1 MEDKKILL
9 KQYIVESN
17 KNYENYKKVALKIF
31 SSFKDN
37 KKYANSILLYFDIN
51 KDENYLH
58 LFFLLFFHH
67 QKWINPNN
75 INFGKFSQHFK
86 LLKRCSHNIIEQQ
99 IIKCIE
105 QKNIM
110 KIYVY
115 WHFYILILFSEKFE
129 ENNNNC
135 SNITDLENILFQ
147 NNQKI
152 INLYNSEVI
161 STKELYI
168 FLYIYIFWI
177 EYNTKKNSHEK
188 NLKLTNNI
196 LFSLLFDLLEKT
208 AEIIF
213 SENEKEEFID
223 NIKLFFSFLD
233 EIKTNELINNDYNV
247 IILLDCNII
256 QNFMTSILKYIN
268 ANILENSFPTY
279 STKLSEFFANF
290 LKFRFN
296 KSKLMD
302 FVLNNI
308 KNGLINL
315 KYLESRKDKVL
326 NDIFL
331 QNFQSDLIQKIF
343 SNEDKKSD
351 HPNFNSFLFNGNNSK
366 ISFNLS
372 KLSLNDNLIIF
383 SFLIK
388 SPFNDKSSS
397 NINLPLF
404 CFYNE
409 KNERVLKAFIK
420 KDERNETDRGDSSYK
435 TKKIKYYLMIIHH
448 TKNEKMITE
457 FNYLESNITYLI
469 CFHLN
474 NSFVNIDLNPMTG
487 TNSKIL
493 SSHSE
498 IKFNFQEQKLL
509 LNIGF
514 DNYKEKY
521 ECFSGYIGNFII
533 LQLLNQNKNKI
544 DYENN
549 QNIIQRIL
557 SLNEYYKYI
566 IYYLRN
572 NETENLSMVSLDYIS
587 RFKNKNDVARYINNL
602 DYIQKECKNIYK
614 TILFISPDLFKLC
627 KINGK
632 DNIKNL
638 VIPSISGICEKQKE
652 YRLNNVNITFVRFEN
667 SKEVFL
673 MKNGLNLFCLQ
684 FEYIFQF
691 ASYYNLFLNK
701 SNQENNILSELFY
714 EDNKETSLKLII
726 STINNILLMLS
737 KYIIDLKI
745 TNFFP
750 ELKQIFSTLFS
761 AIKSLTN
768 IGSIIDSIFHQLSSL
783 FVIICEQI
791 YINYK
796 MNYDNSKNLYTE
808 NDIKF
813 FIGLRD
819 SIIDILLTKDLYQKV
834 SPKFFESFF
843 DKIISIIESNNAKDI
858 TSTNPNIFS
867 KALGF
872 SEPLNEYINSYQ
884 PNLSKDM
891 KDMKKNK
898 LTNSYLKLLKGLLNR
913 NKNNANENLFLN
925 QLISHSKK
933 ESKDNYNLNYMF
945 LSLINDLVNEGF
957 SLEENDINDLVKYF
971 SNLCKSKFDE
981 SQEND
986 KIILCNLVVSIIIT
1000 SLFTKNK
1007 KINFHDFYSE
1017 IKQLYLNEN
1026 LFLHIINEILKIF
1039 SNYMDIQNIKIR
1051 IINSDENNNKS
1062 SSLKTSNDS
1071 GNILE
1076 NFDFNHFYDGLFEF
1090 ILILFQKYENKKAVY
1105 INQNNQNDIE
1115 ENQKESKIIINNSQN
1130 KSNRIILE
1138 LINLI
1143 FFIEEMISAHINN
1156 KAIQITTIFCLLNLV
1171 KLIHIFVF
1179 DDKLINIFTEDKSM
1193 LLFKSMIE
1201 SCINSKLIFTNFYL
1215 NPYENSPTFLKT
1227 IPETLLDIL
1236 MKLVKS
1242 DIIKNYKDQNKISE
1256 YTLTKN
1262 DIISFLNEIFFINVK
1277 LIGQDEKE
1285 SQRSLFCYND
1295 LYRYFFSK
1303 KINNPENEL
1312 KSINKN
1318 KTLMKYFNKFGDD
1331 FIYLYKINNLLS
1343 GKKQQFNYNFITFNL
1358 EKIYKYKN
1366 SIDFAEIK
1374 DLTNLLNSLFIRLE
1388 EEHQILYQLDKDF
1401 FFKTN
1406 SDYSHYSNAKNKIE
1420 HILSA
1425 KKDIFDVGK
1434 DLDLIFQGE
1443 LIDIEFIYSGLCEK
1457 VIKETKRRRKSINDL
1472 HKTKTELPSSKEQT
1486 RKIMRSSTELGA
1498 SPGQILNNDVKSP
1511 QFEENNTFNSRTN
1524 SFMSSELESPQNED
1538 NKSLNESSSTISNDN
1553 NEKQNLSSSFNTF
1566 SNTNNQKALPLI
1578 NTSYSSLLS
1587 ENQANVNINI
1597 DINNIETSSSSNPSI
1612 SKKQLEN
1619 DINCNFL
1626 NELDDMYLFNVKR
1639 DLMKNI
1645 FSLNF
1650 LDTIFYDKT
1659 FIELRKIFYQIYEK
1673 SLESP
1678 TQKFPTLD
1686 YPTKIKNFSN
1696 GLEPALFLSPNK
1708 DFYLSKTFPL
1718 THAYFNK
1725 FKEYNIIKLKN
1736 ESINLI
1742 KKQISIPQ
1750 NNITYQ
1756 FNCELIK
1763 INHALYGNITY
1774 SKTGNYLYFEQ
1785 QNFEE
1790 IYKANID
1797 SFNFEGI
1804 FTLSCVKLREKEN
1817 IKNKKSNKKNKLFHK
1832 SKKVLILLNDIEE
1845 IVERRILLMWQ
1856 GLEIYLKDGRSYLFN
1871 LLESKKLEKFEK
1883 YLFENEDLR
1892 LLFHRKDYLTK
1903 NKYITK
1909 AWEKNNITTYEYL
1922 LLINKYASR
1931 SLNDPSQYHVFPWII
1946 SRFENLIAIN
1956 KENDLLVKEKLK
1968 ENKEKNLENEEK
1980 KDEDNKNLLDSLRNL
1995 KYPLSLQTE
2004 TGRSFSIFRY
2014 NDEDN
2019 FHFHLGTHY
2028 STSPFVFYY
2037 LMRQEPFDTLLVKL
2051 QNYQLENANRMF
2063 IGVKETVEILESGN
2077 DNRELI
2083 PEFFSKI
2090 EFFMNLN
2097 YSFYGIR
2104 SNKKIVHNV
2113 KLDFIKNDINA
2124 PILISDYVHFIIEHK
2139 NLLNSNLISLN
2150 INEWI
2155 NNIFGS
2161 GQYPPEK
2168 NRKDCCNIFRKTT
2181 YEKFTNLSNKI
2192 EKYKKNERHKN
2203 YKNSQ
2208 IRAKILNKANL
2219 ILCFGQTPSKV
2230 FKDPHPKKEIDSS
2243 DSKVNTNSLSYNKK
2257 YSLDEKEE
2265 DDFENK
2271 FSTLLRPSKYQSK
2284 IMIPCIYFDVNKE
2297 NKKIFALSLN
2307 DIVEINFSINNEKDS
2322 DITVLSYQNV
2332 IKIPRMKLFENF
2344 NLNDIEYYV
2353 YKPKYAFSSFKGC
2366 DFVDYASRKES
2377 KISKDSKNVISDKNF
2392 YFNNYY
2398 KFLFNNMYLKKNND
2412 NQAEE
2417 INKFVIC
2424 RYLDNSFKILKYT
2437 KIKNPKKKQKE
2448 TSISSFS
2455 YLCEDFVSSCCNIS
2469 ANQFLTGLDNGKLI
2483 RWNIIKEEKDKLE
2496 INFDKNI
2503 QAHRGRITAIEID
2516 LRLGLVITCGKDN
2529 LVQIRKL
2536 YNLELITPIKIKK
2549 KLIITMAKISP
2560 ANFLYILCFDI
2571 KGKKSVLYGYTL
2583 TGIKFAKNKG
2593 GVYSNI
2599 DFTRSG
2605 NIVSLL
2611 NNKELCILNSYD
2623 LTKKDILY
2631 NQIEYKEDLEELKN
2645 IEGASWLKFIYFVKK
2660 PDSDNYNRINYSII
2674 YIKKGKNK
2682 ENNLIY
2688 YYEFKSNKIFE

>member
-9 KQYIVESN
+9 KQYIIESN

-135 SNITDLENILFQ
+135 SNIIDLENILFQ

-420 KDERNETDRGDSSYK
+420 KDERSETDRGDSSYK

-521 ECFSGYIGNFII
+521 EYFSGYIGNFII

-867 KALGF
+867 KALSF
-872 SEPLNEYINSYQ
+872 SEPLNEYIKSYQ

-891 KDMKKNK
+891 IDMKK
-898 LTNSYLKLLKGLLNR
+898 
-913 NKNNANENLFLN
+913 
-925 QLISHSKK
+925 
-933 ESKDNYNLNYMF
+933 
-945 LSLINDLVNEGF
+945 IN
-957 SLEENDINDLVKYF
+957 
-971 SNLCKSKFDE
+971 
-981 SQEND
+981 
-986 KIILCNLVVSIIIT
+986 
-1000 SLFTKNK
+1000 
-1007 KINFHDFYSE
+1007 
-1017 IKQLYLNEN
+1017 
-1026 LFLHIINEILKIF
+1026 
-1039 SNYMDIQNIKIR
+1039 
-1051 IINSDENNNKS
+1051 
-1062 SSLKTSNDS
+1062 
-1071 GNILE
+1071 
-1076 NFDFNHFYDGLFEF
+1076 
-1090 ILILFQKYENKKAVY
+1090 
-1105 INQNNQNDIE
+1105 
-1115 ENQKESKIIINNSQN
+1115 
-1130 KSNRIILE
+1130 
-1138 LINLI
+1138 
-1143 FFIEEMISAHINN
+1143 
-1156 KAIQITTIFCLLNLV
+1156 
-1171 KLIHIFVF
+1171 
-1179 DDKLINIFTEDKSM
+1179 
-1193 LLFKSMIE
+1193 
-1201 SCINSKLIFTNFYL
+1201 
-1215 NPYENSPTFLKT
+1215 
-1227 IPETLLDIL
+1227 
-1236 MKLVKS
+1236 
-1242 DIIKNYKDQNKISE
+1242 
-1256 YTLTKN
+1256 
-1262 DIISFLNEIFFINVK
+1262 
-1277 LIGQDEKE
+1277 
-1285 SQRSLFCYND
+1285 
-1295 LYRYFFSK
+1295 
-1303 KINNPENEL
+1303 
-1312 KSINKN
+1312 
-1318 KTLMKYFNKFGDD
+1318 
-1331 FIYLYKINNLLS
+1331 
-1343 GKKQQFNYNFITFNL
+1343 
-1358 EKIYKYKN
+1358 
-1366 SIDFAEIK
+1366 
-1374 DLTNLLNSLFIRLE
+1374 
-1388 EEHQILYQLDKDF
+1388 
-1401 FFKTN
+1401 
-1406 SDYSHYSNAKNKIE
+1406 
-1420 HILSA
+1420 
-1425 KKDIFDVGK
+1425 
-1434 DLDLIFQGE
+1434 
-1443 LIDIEFIYSGLCEK
+1443 
-1457 VIKETKRRRKSINDL
+1457 
-1472 HKTKTELPSSKEQT
+1472 
-1486 RKIMRSSTELGA
+1486 
-1498 SPGQILNNDVKSP
+1498 
-1511 QFEENNTFNSRTN
+1511 
-1524 SFMSSELESPQNED
+1524 
-1538 NKSLNESSSTISNDN
+1538 
-1553 NEKQNLSSSFNTF
+1553 
-1566 SNTNNQKALPLI
+1566 
-1578 NTSYSSLLS
+1578 
-1587 ENQANVNINI
+1587 
-1597 DINNIETSSSSNPSI
+1597 
-1612 SKKQLEN
+1612 
-1619 DINCNFL
+1619 
-1626 NELDDMYLFNVKR
+1626 
-1639 DLMKNI
+1639 
-1645 FSLNF
+1645 
-1650 LDTIFYDKT
+1650 
-1659 FIELRKIFYQIYEK
+1659 
-1673 SLESP
+1673 
-1678 TQKFPTLD
+1678 
-1686 YPTKIKNFSN
+1686 
-1696 GLEPALFLSPNK
+1696 
-1708 DFYLSKTFPL
+1708 
-1718 THAYFNK
+1718 
-1725 FKEYNIIKLKN
+1725 
-1736 ESINLI
+1736 
-1742 KKQISIPQ
+1742 
-1750 NNITYQ
+1750 
-1756 FNCELIK
+1756 
-1763 INHALYGNITY
+1763 
-1774 SKTGNYLYFEQ
+1774 
-1785 QNFEE
+1785 
-1790 IYKANID
+1790 
-1797 SFNFEGI
+1797 
-1804 FTLSCVKLREKEN
+1804 
-1817 IKNKKSNKKNKLFHK
+1817 
-1832 SKKVLILLNDIEE
+1832 
-1845 IVERRILLMWQ
+1845 
-1856 GLEIYLKDGRSYLFN
+1856 
-1871 LLESKKLEKFEK
+1871 
-1883 YLFENEDLR
+1883 
-1892 LLFHRKDYLTK
+1892 
-1903 NKYITK
+1903 
-1909 AWEKNNITTYEYL
+1909 
-1922 LLINKYASR
+1922 
-1931 SLNDPSQYHVFPWII
+1931 
-1946 SRFENLIAIN
+1946 
-1956 KENDLLVKEKLK
+1956 
-1968 ENKEKNLENEEK
+1968 
-1980 KDEDNKNLLDSLRNL
+1980 
-1995 KYPLSLQTE
+1995 
-2004 TGRSFSIFRY
+2004 
-2014 NDEDN
+2014 
-2019 FHFHLGTHY
+2019 
-2028 STSPFVFYY
+2028 
-2037 LMRQEPFDTLLVKL
+2037 
-2051 QNYQLENANRMF
+2051 
-2063 IGVKETVEILESGN
+2063 
-2077 DNRELI
+2077 
-2083 PEFFSKI
+2083 
-2090 EFFMNLN
+2090 
-2097 YSFYGIR
+2097 
-2104 SNKKIVHNV
+2104 
-2113 KLDFIKNDINA
+2113 
-2124 PILISDYVHFIIEHK
+2124 
-2139 NLLNSNLISLN
+2139 
-2150 INEWI
+2150 
-2155 NNIFGS
+2155 
-2161 GQYPPEK
+2161 
-2168 NRKDCCNIFRKTT
+2168 
-2181 YEKFTNLSNKI
+2181 
-2192 EKYKKNERHKN
+2192 
-2203 YKNSQ
+2203 
-2208 IRAKILNKANL
+2208 
-2219 ILCFGQTPSKV
+2219 
-2230 FKDPHPKKEIDSS
+2230 
-2243 DSKVNTNSLSYNKK
+2243 
-2257 YSLDEKEE
+2257 
-2265 DDFENK
+2265 
-2271 FSTLLRPSKYQSK
+2271 
-2284 IMIPCIYFDVNKE
+2284 
-2297 NKKIFALSLN
+2297 
-2307 DIVEINFSINNEKDS
+2307 
-2322 DITVLSYQNV
+2322 
-2332 IKIPRMKLFENF
+2332 
-2344 NLNDIEYYV
+2344 
-2353 YKPKYAFSSFKGC
+2353 
-2366 DFVDYASRKES
+2366 
-2377 KISKDSKNVISDKNF
+2377 
-2392 YFNNYY
+2392 
-2398 KFLFNNMYLKKNND
+2398 
-2412 NQAEE
+2412 
-2417 INKFVIC
+2417 
-2424 RYLDNSFKILKYT
+2424 
-2437 KIKNPKKKQKE
+2437 
-2448 TSISSFS
+2448 
-2455 YLCEDFVSSCCNIS
+2455 
-2469 ANQFLTGLDNGKLI
+2469 
-2483 RWNIIKEEKDKLE
+2483 
-2496 INFDKNI
+2496 
-2503 QAHRGRITAIEID
+2503 
-2516 LRLGLVITCGKDN
+2516 
-2529 LVQIRKL
+2529 
-2536 YNLELITPIKIKK
+2536 
-2549 KLIITMAKISP
+2549 
-2560 ANFLYILCFDI
+2560 
-2571 KGKKSVLYGYTL
+2571 
-2583 TGIKFAKNKG
+2583 
-2593 GVYSNI
+2593 
-2599 DFTRSG
+2599 
-2605 NIVSLL
+2605 
-2611 NNKELCILNSYD
+2611 
-2623 LTKKDILY
+2623 
-2631 NQIEYKEDLEELKN
+2631 
-2645 IEGASWLKFIYFVKK
+2645 
-2660 PDSDNYNRINYSII
+2660 
-2674 YIKKGKNK
+2674 
-2682 ENNLIY
+2682 
-2688 YYEFKSNKIFE
+2688 